1 MTGGYLETVLPHVD
15 EILSQGH
22 TLSIACDGDGSVKV
36 GWSIS
41 VLTVRN
47 SDHCSA
53 DLSEKDNLVNLLSVR
68 AALSTDHSNITTFFE
83 NFNNFHRL
91 LDNEKKMTL
100 FRETD

>member
-1 MTGGYLETVLPHVD
+1 MKSFLPHVD
-15 EILSQGH
+15 EILGQSDALAV
-22 TLSIACDGDGSVKV
+22 TTDGDGSVKV

-47 SDHCSA
+47 PDHCSA
-53 DLSEKDNLVNLLSVR
+53 DLSEKKNNLVKLLSVR
-68 AALSTDHSNITTFFE
+68 AALSTDHLNITTFFE